1 MSTFADLKLGPE
13 LLEYLDHAGYR
24 RPTAFQVEAVPVIA
38 RGTTAMGIASA
49 GSGRTL
55 AYGLGLAGRL
65 DPSAQGLQALVIRPT
80 DDAAAA
86 TADALYPI
94 LSIRGL
100 QVSVVGPRSPV
111 AAHVGVT
118 SPGAALSALGS
129 SAVKLESVVTLIV
142 DGAST
147 IFDLDAGDALETLT
161 AQIPRQAQRIL
172 LTAQRTKQV
181 EGWIDRHARRARQL
195 TYIPAEVQPLG
206 DATAEY
212 HAGPRSSWLPHL
224 ADVLAGARA
233 SGMHWQ
239 VRCRRTGEADGLA
252 NQLAARGIGDANG
265 KVGVDDD
272 SEPDPP
278 PAGLL
283 VSWGTPFDLE
293 TFRRRLPRGGRA
305 LIFLEGRELA
315 HLQLLANKLAL
326 RLTALKS
333 AAPAEALRSAQLTRD
348 RLRQAAQEGDLE
360 PYILLL
366 EPLLQDFTPIQ
377 LAAAATSLFR
387 ERERPSAAEPLPAWT
402 RLYFSVGRRD
412 GIRPADLV
420 GAITGESSVSGDRI
434 GRIEIRDTHCAV
446 EVAAAVADQVIKAL
460 ATTTIRGRPANVRLF
475 RE

>member
-1 MSTFADLKLGPE
+1 MSTFADLKLGRD
-13 LLEYLDHAGYR
+13 LLEYLDQAGFR
-24 RPTAFQVEAVPVIA
+24 GPTALQIEAVPVIA
-38 RGTTAMGIASA
+38 RGTTAVGIASA

-55 AYGLGLAGRL
+55 AYGLGLASRL
-65 DPSAQGLQALVIRPT
+65 DPAAQGLQALVIRPT

-86 TADALYPI
+86 TADALYPM

-100 QVSVVGPRSPV
+100 TVSVVGPRSAV
-111 AAHVGVT
+111 AAQVGVT

-129 SAVKLESVVTLIV
+129 SAVKLEGVVVLIV

-172 LTAQRTKQV
+172 LTAQTTKQV

-195 TYIPAEVQPLG
+195 TYIPAEVEPLS
-206 DATAEY
+206 DAAAQY
-212 HAGPRSSWLPHL
+212 YVGPRSSWLPHL
-224 ADVLAGARA
+224 AEALAGARGQTDWRVFCRKA
-233 SGMHWQ
+233 EEACELSG
-239 VRCRRTGEADGLA
+239 
-252 NQLAARGIGDANG
+252 QLAVRGIADARS

-272 SEPDPP
+272 IAPDRP
-278 PAGLL
+278 PAGLV

-293 TFRRRLPRGGRA
+293 NLRRRLPKAGRA

-315 HLQLLANKLAL
+315 HLQLLANKLAV

-333 AAPAEALRSAQLTRD
+333 TAPAEALRSAQLTRE
-348 RLRQAAQEGDLE
+348 RLREAALEADLE
-360 PYILLL
+360 PYMLLL
-366 EPLLQDFTPIQ
+366 EPLLEEFTPTQ

-387 ERERPSAAEPLPAWT
+387 EREPPTAAEPLPAWT
-402 RLYFSVGRRD
+402 RLYFGVGRRD

-420 GAITGESSVSGDRI
+420 GAITGESSVGGDRI
-434 GRIEIRDTHCAV
+434 GRIDIRDTHCAV
-446 EVAAAVADQVIKAL
+446 EVAASVADQVIKAL
-460 ATTTIRGRPANVRLF
+460 ASATIRGRPANVRLF